1 MSSLGKAKC
10 QNLGPSVSLKE
21 DCAVILQSIWWDF
34 SCVIPLWQAFCTP
47 SCLIGHWGWFG
58 RVKWIQNFLK
68 SLMYVA
74 FFLHTVFVRSLESCA
89 VCWLFQ
95 IGQRWWNWELGP
107 WEKELIIALL
117 WWAGAVWRCSHREEN
132 WGKNWPFP
140 CMGGKTSQQKITGLL
155 PQSHRFSPVGH
166 LKGYDPYS
174 FLLFVCFGFCWTWHK
189 KFSFKV

>member
-10 QNLGPSVSLKE
+10 QNLGPSVSLTE

-74 FFLHTVFVRSLESCA
+74 FFLHTVFVRSPESCA

-95 IGQRWWNWELGP
+95 IGQRWRNWELCP

-132 WGKNWPFP
+132 WGKNWPFS
-140 CMGGKTSQQKITGLL
+140 CMGGKTSQ
-155 PQSHRFSPVGH
+155 
-166 LKGYDPYS
+166 
-174 FLLFVCFGFCWTWHK
+174 
-189 KFSFKV
+189 